1 MAASHLHS
9 ALPTRRLA
17 AIPAS
22 TLSRAARPSA
32 SRPRRA
38 RLSSPSAQAVPREPT
53 RGPELTILKVW
64 QRLDP
69 VLQER
74 GYSVSDR
81 LVLMKCTQAAFVA
94 LNQRSEP
101 PSAQDGVTAPGD
113 AMVLT
118 SVRAAQARL
127 RQSGGARQVEVDELA
142 GLLLKEAVVTG
153 ELPLGEVER
162 LRLPAAV
169 VRRVAAFL

>member
-1 MAASHLHS
+1 MAASPLYS

-38 RLSSPSAQAVPREPT
+38 RLSSPSVQAVPREPT

-101 PSAQDGVTAPGD
+101 PSAQDGATAPGD

-118 SVRAAQARL
+118 S
-127 RQSGGARQVEVDELA
+127 VEVDELA